1 MKSFY
6 RWLVIASLTILGGSA
21 GLFFGG
27 LGHLW
32 EADISKLSFLI
43 IALFVIYSAKTGK
56 EIFKCCHYNF
66 CAPDVDA
73 EVDNGW
79 FIADALTALG
89 FLGTIVGLVWSL
101 TAFDIDPT
109 KMQHSMGEMIIGL
122 STAFYTTGCG
132 LITSLIL
139 KLQINILGRLLERR
153 CRR

>member
-1 MKSFY
+1 MRSFY
-6 RWLVIASLTILGGSA
+6 SWVVIMALSVLGGAA
-21 GLFFGG
+21 GLYFGG
-27 LGHLW
+27 IEQLW
-32 EADISKLSFLI
+32 KADISKLSFI
-43 IALFVIYSAKTGK
+43 ILGAFIVYSAKTGR
-56 EIFKCCHYNF
+56 EIFKCCKCDF

-73 EVDNGW
+73 EVENGW
-79 FIADALTALG
+79 FVADALTALG

-153 CRR
+153 CRK